1 MNTIKLGH
9 AGKSEVYFDLGTAY
23 NKHITILGKSG
34 AGKSVAAQK
43 ILLELIKSNKEE
55 GENNEHCDSI

>member
-1 MNTIKLGH
+1 MNTVKLGH
-9 AGKSEVYFDLGTAY
+9 AGKSEVHFDLGAAY

-43 ILLELIKSNKEE
+43 ILLELIKANKEE
-55 GENNEHCDSI
+55 ENNEHCDSV